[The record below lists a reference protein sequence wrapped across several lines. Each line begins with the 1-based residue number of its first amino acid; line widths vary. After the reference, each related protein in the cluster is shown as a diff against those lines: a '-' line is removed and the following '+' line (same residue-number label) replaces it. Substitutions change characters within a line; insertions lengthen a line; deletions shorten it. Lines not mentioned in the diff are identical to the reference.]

1 MSATVYQ
8 TSHDL
13 MCQSL
18 RKVLVDG
25 AQVGGRD
32 ATGGIGSVRCRVSAA
47 LYALLMA
54 HPVDREG
61 RCRSCR
67 RPGAVLGWRRRC
79 WVHIEASYWLRQ
91 PEEFLRSRVVQE
103 WGLADQSPPG
113 PGAAGDR
120 ESATSRADSDGT
132 DVLPRI
138 DLEPGDPPT
147 QPLQSPAVSSAFAP
161 QGFGGVRQQNPAHGG
176 PGDGPVA
183 VEFFSQPTRVE
194 GLPSR
199 SPQGAR
205 RVRIG
210 R

>member
-8 TSHDL
+8 SSHDL

-25 AQVGGRD
+25 VQAGRG
-32 ATGGIGSVRCRVSAA
+32 AAGGIGSVRCRVSAA

-67 RPGAVLGWRRRC
+67 GPGAVFGRRHRC

-91 PEEFLRSRVVQE
+91 PEEFLCSRVVRE

-113 PGAAGDR
+113 ADAAPDR
-120 ESATSRADSDGT
+120 ESAAHPADPDGT

-138 DLEPGDPPT
+138 DRESGDPPT
-147 QPLQSPAVSSAFAP
+147 EPLHTPADSSAFAP
-161 QGFGGVRQQNPAHGG
+161 RGFSGGTTAG
-176 PGDGPVA
+176 P
-183 VEFFSQPTRVE
+183 S
-194 GLPSR
+194 SR
-199 SPQGAR
+199 RGR
-205 RVRIG
+205 R
-210 R
+210 

>member
-25 AQVGGRD
+25 VQTERGD
-32 ATGGIGSVRCRVSAA
+32 AGGIGSVRCRVSAA

-67 RPGAVLGWRRRC
+67 RRGAVFGWRRRC

-91 PEEFLRSRVVQE
+91 PEEFLRSKVVRE
-103 WGLADQSPPG
+103 WGLADQSPS
-113 PGAAGDR
+113 GAGATPDR
-120 ESATSRADSDGT
+120 ESAARPADPDGT
-132 DVLPRI
+132 EVLPRI

-147 QPLQSPAVSSAFAP
+147 EPLHNQAASSAFAP
-161 QGFGGVRQQNPAHGG
+161 RGFSGATTAGA
-176 PGDGPVA
+176 
-183 VEFFSQPTRVE
+183 S
-194 GLPSR
+194 SR
-199 SPQGAR
+199 R
-205 RVRIG
+205 G
-210 R
+210 RG